1 MSSSSVLPEVAAA
14 RRRALAG
21 LALLDGL
28 DPEARAVVED
38 AFTTE
43 HYAFGAVIVRQGET
57 ADAMYVLLEGSAR
70 VLTVTDTGDE
80 VPLNVLEA
88 GAVFGDIALLDGGV
102 RSATIRARTPVT
114 ALRLDRGLFGALAR
128 RHPEL
133 DAEVRRHADA
143 IAVHDFLVLETVL
156 GGLPADAG
164 FAVAQRM
171 RRIPTSAGDRVVTA
185 GDPPGS
191 IFVVFEGRLSIRVA
205 DGDEEEKRFRR
216 RGDLFGERSL
226 LYDEPR
232 AATVTAATDGELLEL
247 TPEAYRELAA
257 EHPQLAELLELRAS
271 DVSAPA
277 MGNVPLDFAEPQTAD
292 RPAAAN
298 APGPSPP
305 EPAPSVRGR
314 RRLRGFSYIHQLD
327 EADCGAACMAMVC
340 RHFGRPLSMV
350 RIRDAVA
357 TSTDGTSLLGLQNGA
372 QELGLEAQALKAS
385 ASRLSAL
392 ALPAIAHWEANH
404 WVVLYRVDDDSV
416 RLADPARGLRKI
428 TRAEAEEKLTGYV
441 LTVRPSEA
449 FHTLPDQKTSA
460 RWLLAFLR
468 PERRMLS
475 IAIALALLAAGT
487 EMLIPVAGQRIVDN
501 ALPQDDREQVNLL
514 ALALLGVVAVG
525 AVAAVAQRLMLARVA
540 SRVDT
545 SLLDFLTGRLLE
557 LPMSYFNARRI
568 GDIERRLNSV
578 AMIRQ
583 FLVQYGVIAVSAAA
597 QLLVAL
603 VLMVVYSPLLTLVF
617 LALAPVYVALLWAAR
632 RHLRPLYDGEE
643 EAFGKYQS
651 RQIDAIKG
659 IESVKALGGE
669 RELRV
674 LITRQFAGVRARVYR
689 ADVAG
694 MLYQAAIMTLGFLS
708 LTLFLWVGSL
718 QVLAGDLT
726 LGGLVAFNSL
736 VLLASAPLTTLM
748 LLWDQSHYMSVLIG
762 RMNDIIEPEP
772 EQGSDRSHLAPVP
785 SLSGAVSLRHV
796 SYAFPGAP
804 TTLLRDISLDVA
816 PGTKVAIVGRSG
828 SGKTTLVR
836 LLVGLLEPTA
846 GSIHYDTVDLR
857 TLDWRALRKRVGF
870 VLQDNWL
877 FDDTIA
883 RNIAFGE
890 IEPDLPRVV
899 AAARIAA
906 AHEFVERLPFGYET
920 MVGDSG
926 LSISGG
932 QRQRIAIARAIYHRP
947 PVIIM
952 DEATSALD
960 AESELAVKQ
969 HIDELLRG
977 RTSFVIAHR
986 LSTVRDAD
994 VILVLEN
1001 GVIVERGTH
1010 AELLER
1016 RGLYHYLARQQLEL

>member
-1 MSSSSVLPEVAAA
+1 
-14 RRRALAG
+14 
-21 LALLDGL
+21 
-28 DPEARAVVED
+28 
-38 AFTTE
+38 
-43 HYAFGAVIVRQGET
+43 
-57 ADAMYVLLEGSAR
+57 
-70 VLTVTDTGDE
+70 
-80 VPLNVLEA
+80 
-88 GAVFGDIALLDGGV
+88 
-102 RSATIRARTPVT
+102 
-114 ALRLDRGLFGALAR
+114 
-128 RHPEL
+128 
-133 DAEVRRHADA
+133 
-143 IAVHDFLVLETVL
+143 
-156 GGLPADAG
+156 
-164 FAVAQRM
+164 
-171 RRIPTSAGDRVVTA
+171 
-185 GDPPGS
+185 
-191 IFVVFEGRLSIRVA
+191 
-205 DGDEEEKRFRR
+205 
-216 RGDLFGERSL
+216 
-226 LYDEPR
+226 
-232 AATVTAATDGELLEL
+232 
-247 TPEAYRELAA
+247 
-257 EHPQLAELLELRAS
+257 
-271 DVSAPA
+271 

-292 RPAAAN
+292 RPAAAH

-305 EPAPSVRGR
+305 EPPAPSVRGR
-314 RRLRGFSYIHQLD
+314 RRLRGFPYIHQLD

-392 ALPAIAHWEANH
+392 PLPAIAHWEANH

-525 AVAAVAQRLMLARVA
+525 AVAAVVQRLMLARVA

-694 MLYQAAIMTLGFLS
+694 MLYEAAIMTLGFLS